1 MTRDWFWFGAARLS
15 LWLNKVAW
23 RVYSGAWRAY
33 LFSEKLRVACLN
45 IWMHP

>member
-1 MTRDWFWFGAARLS
+1 MTRSRFWFGAAGAS

-23 RVYSGAWRAY
+23 RIYS
-33 LFSEKLRVACLN
+33 FTEKLRVACLN

>member
-1 MTRDWFWFGAARLS
+1 MIRSKFWFGAAWLS

-23 RVYSGAWRAY
+23 RVYSFTER
-33 LFSEKLRVACLN
+33 LRVACLN